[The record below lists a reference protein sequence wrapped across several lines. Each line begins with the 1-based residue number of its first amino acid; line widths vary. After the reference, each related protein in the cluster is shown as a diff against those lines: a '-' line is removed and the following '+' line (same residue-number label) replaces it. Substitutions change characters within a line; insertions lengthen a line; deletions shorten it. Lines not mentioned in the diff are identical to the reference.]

1 MAPYLREFE
10 ISGRRIP
17 TPEEQD
23 PEIYQMRIF
32 APNYVVAKSRFW
44 YHMRTLK
51 SLKNTA
57 GELLGVKEIP
67 CKAPGKVK
75 NYEVSLKVY
84 NRRVGFINVRKE
96 FRDTSRAA
104 AVSQAYID
112 CASRNRGKF
121 FDISVIDTKCV
132 SASEIRNKNIQQF
145 VQKDIKFPLKHVTP
159 RIAKGEKFA
168 KRRPATW

>member
-1 MAPYLREFE
+1 MGQYLREFE
-10 ISGRRIP
+10 ITGRRIP
-17 TPEEQD
+17 SPAEQD

-44 YHMRTLK
+44 YHMRQLK
-51 SLKNTA
+51 SLKSTA
-57 GELLGVKEIP
+57 GQLLGCKEVP
-67 CKAPGKVK
+67 TKAPGKVK

-132 SASEIRNKNIQQF
+132 RGDAIRNKNMQQF
-145 VQKDIKFPLKHVTP
+145 VQPGVKFPLKHITP
-159 RIAKGEKFA
+159 KIAKGTKFA
-168 KRRPATW
+168 RNRPTTW